1 MIEDVLVFSKL
12 EKIKLEYIMG
22 VKYKITKINKISI
35 EHPPVR
41 NLCQYT
47 IYSSQC
53 CLWWKI
59 YKTIYK
65 LYTLHD
71 TRLILTEDNWTEY
84 SKVGSTIYSN

>member
-53 CLWWKI
+53 CL
-59 YKTIYK
+59 
-65 LYTLHD
+65 
-71 TRLILTEDNWTEY
+71 
-84 SKVGSTIYSN
+84 